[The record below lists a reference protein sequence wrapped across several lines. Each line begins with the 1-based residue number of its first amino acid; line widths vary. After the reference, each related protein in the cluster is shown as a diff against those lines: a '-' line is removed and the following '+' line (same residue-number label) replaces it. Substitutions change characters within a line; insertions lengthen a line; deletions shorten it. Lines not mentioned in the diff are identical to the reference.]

1 MGSKLSLYVGVS
13 VAAVVLAGCEDGTG
27 LGSSRPETAATA
39 AADRPAATRLV
50 ERDVEAPD
58 VFQMSGA
65 GLWDGRPSLGGVW
78 IAHPEATDPERV
90 MIRNASNGET
100 VIGALFRRERTGPGP
115 RFQVSSDAASAL
127 GMTAGAPV
135 ELDVTALRREE
146 APEPAPEA
154 EVEAEAEAAEPAA
167 LAEAEPVETE
177 ALDPIQS
184 AAAAIDRAEA
194 SAEPAE
200 PATAETPAAAPTDTD
215 TAAPQA
221 APERERRGLFAGLFR
236 RQAAEPLSA
245 ISGATA
251 AGATAGTVV
260 SPEIGSDEPAP
271 EPAAARAPQ
280 AAGGTYIQIGIFSV
294 EANARE
300 AAEAMRA
307 NGIVPKIYEQQS
319 AGRTFWR
326 VVVGPASSR
335 SDRSALLRKVKGLG
349 YADAY
354 AVSS

>member
-58 VFQMSGA
+58 VFQMSEA
-65 GLWDGRPSLGGVW
+65 GLWDGRPSLGGIWV
-78 IAHPEATDPERV
+78 AHPEATDPERV
-90 MIRNASNGET
+90 MIRNAANGET

-127 GMTAGAPV
+127 GMLAGAPV

-146 APEPAPEA
+146 APEPAPA
-154 EVEAEAEAAEPAA
+154 TEAEAAEPAA

-194 SAEPAE
+194 SAETAE
-200 PATAETPAAAPTDTD
+200 PATDETQTAAGTDADPAAS
-215 TAAPQA
+215 QA

-236 RQAAEPLSA
+236 RQASEPLSA

-251 AGATAGTVV
+251 VGATAGTVV
-260 SPEIGSDEPAP
+260 SPEIGSGEPAP
-271 EPAAARAPQ
+271 QPAAARAPQ
-280 AAGGTYIQIGIFSV
+280 AANGTYIQIGIFSV
-294 EANARE
+294 EANARD
-300 AAEAMRA
+300 AAETMRA
-307 NGIVPKIYEQQS
+307 NGIVPTIYEQQS

-349 YADAY
+349 YGDAY
-354 AVSS
+354 AVRS

>member
-58 VFQMSGA
+58 VFQMSEA
-65 GLWDGRPSLGGVW
+65 GLWDGRPSLGGIWV
-78 IAHPEATDPERV
+78 AHPDATDPERV
-90 MIRNASNGET
+90 MIRNAANGET
-100 VIGALFRRERTGPGP
+100 VVGALFRRERTGPGP

-127 GMTAGAPV
+127 GMLAGAPV
-135 ELDVTALRREE
+135 ELDVTALRRKE
-146 APEPAPEA
+146 APAPEA
-154 EVEAEAEAAEPAA
+154 EAEAPEPAA

-177 ALDPIQS
+177 ALDPIES
-184 AAAAIDRAEA
+184 AAAAIDRAEGSAETAEAAVAETQA
-194 SAEPAE
+194 SAEPDAD
-200 PATAETPAAAPTDTD
+200 PAAPR
-215 TAAPQA
+215 A

-236 RQAAEPLSA
+236 RREAEPLSA

-251 AGATAGTVV
+251 VGATAGTVV
-260 SPEIGSDEPAP
+260 SPEIGSDAPAP
-271 EPAAARAPQ
+271 QPAAARAPQ
-280 AAGGTYIQIGIFSV
+280 AANGTYIQIGIFSV
-294 EANARE
+294 EANATE
-300 AAEAMRA
+300 AADAMRA
-307 NGIVPKIYEQQS
+307 NGIVPTIYEQQS

-326 VVVGPASSR
+326 VVVGPASSQ

>member
-154 EVEAEAEAAEPAA
+154 EAEAEAAEPAA

-194 SAEPAE
+194 PAE

-221 APERERRGLFAGLFR
+221 APERERRGPFAGLFR

>member
-58 VFQMSGA
+58 VFQMSEA

-78 IAHPEATDPERV
+78 VAHPAATDPERV
-90 MIRNASNGET
+90 MIRNAANGET

-127 GMTAGAPV
+127 GMLAGAPV
-135 ELDVTALRREE
+135 ELDVTALRRQE
-146 APEPAPEA
+146 APEPAP
-154 EVEAEAEAAEPAA
+154 EAEAEAAEPAA

-200 PATAETPAAAPTDTD
+200 PVSAETQASSDGEP
-215 TAAPQA
+215 AAPQA

-236 RQAAEPLSA
+236 RQASEPLSA

-251 AGATAGTVV
+251 VGAAAGTVV
-260 SPEIGSDEPAP
+260 SPGIGSGEPSP
-271 EPAAARAPQ
+271 QPAAARAPQ
-280 AAGGTYIQIGIFSV
+280 AANGTYIQIGIFSV
-294 EANARE
+294 EANAKE
-300 AAEAMRA
+300 AADALRA
-307 NGIVPKIYEQQS
+307 NGIVPTIYEQQS
-319 AGRTFWR
+319 AERTFWR
-326 VVVGPASSR
+326 VVAGPASSEG
-335 SDRSALLRKVKGLG
+335 DRSALLRKVKGLG